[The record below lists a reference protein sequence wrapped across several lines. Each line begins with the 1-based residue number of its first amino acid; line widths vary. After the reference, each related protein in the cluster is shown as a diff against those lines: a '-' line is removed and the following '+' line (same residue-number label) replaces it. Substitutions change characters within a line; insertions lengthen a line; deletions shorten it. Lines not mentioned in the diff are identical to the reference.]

1 LSHFFARIDRA
12 ASSARRDTDAR
23 RPARRRSI
31 ARVDPR
37 AVDRPTNDRPI
48 DKKARE
54 KAIANR
60 RDIRALRDA
69 ARAIGRATRAANARR
84 RR

>member
-1 LSHFFARIDRA
+1 LTLAPSIDR
-12 ASSARRDTDAR
+12 
-23 RPARRRSI
+23 SI
-31 ARVDPR
+31 
-37 AVDRPTNDRPI
+37 DRPI